1 MPFVRIRWVRCR
13 GNADIS
19 LNAGPTAAT
28 DGCTIFVFYALL
40 HRIALIP
47 RVLAGA
53 GLVAASLQVTSVA
66 MPLFGHDVVFPM
78 LAPLGLI
85 QLILAVWLIWRAIN
99 LSCVR
104 MMGYTEV
111 TA

>member
-1 MPFVRIRWVRCR
+1 M
-13 GNADIS
+13 
-19 LNAGPTAAT
+19 
-28 DGCTIFVFYALL
+28 FYALL

-85 QLILAVWLIWRAIN
+85 QLILAVWLIWRGFPEQSTSVVCA
-99 LSCVR
+99 
-104 MMGYTEV
+104 
-111 TA
+111 

>member
-1 MPFVRIRWVRCR
+1 MAR
-13 GNADIS
+13 
-19 LNAGPTAAT
+19 LL
-28 DGCTIFVFYALL
+28 DGCTILVFYALL
-40 HRIALIP
+40 HRISLVP

-85 QLILAVWLIWRAIN
+85 QLILAVWLIWRGFPEQSSLPSDRPPAETTSFN
-99 LSCVR
+99 
-104 MMGYTEV
+104 
-111 TA
+111 